1 MQRTNYSQS
10 VLVIGSANT
19 AFDVL
24 EECHAAG
31 LHSTMVAR
39 SPTHVV
45 PIEYVTDTR
54 GLGVYDMDVA
64 AADRLYLTLPTCVDS
79 HLTCSMMAMFAAQE
93 PDRYA
98 SLASVGFPV
107 HDSLHP
113 DAALMHNLIERSG
126 GHYVD
131 VGGTKLLTE
140 GEAGIKS
147 DVEPIAYTPSGL
159 RLSDG
164 SSIDADAIVWCTG
177 YADKNIRDSAAQTL
191 GDRSLGED
199 INGSEGDVI
208 GPAAIAARLDATWGI
223 DMEGEIRDL
232 WKRHLRLDNFWI
244 MGGHTQHH
252 RWHSRTLALQI
263 KAAVEGVL
271 PPAYRDTTHPYPKPN
286 RL

>member
-1 MQRTNYSQS
+1 
-10 VLVIGSANT
+10 
-19 AFDVL
+19 
-24 EECHAAG
+24 
-31 LHSTMVAR
+31 MVAR
-39 SPTHVV
+39 SPTYVV
-45 PIEYVTDTR
+45 PIEYVTDKR
-54 GLGVYDMDVA
+54 GLGMYDLSVA

-79 HLTCSMMAMFAAQE
+79 HLTCGILAMFAAQE

-98 SLASVGFPV
+98 SLASVGFLV

-140 GEAGIKS
+140 GKASIKS
-147 DVEPIAYTPSGL
+147 GVEPIAYTSSGL

-164 SSIDADAIVWCTG
+164 SSIGADAIVWCTG
-177 YADKNIRDSAAQTL
+177 FADKDIRGSVAQTL
-191 GDRSLGED
+191 GDRFFDED
-199 INGSEGDVI
+199 TDGSEGDVI
-208 GPAAIAARLDATWGI
+208 GPAEIAARLDATWGI
-223 DMEGEIRDL
+223 DVEGEIRGL

-263 KAAVEGVL
+263 KAAIEGLL
-271 PPAYRDTTHPYPKPN
+271 PPAYRDIPHVDHNLSK
-286 RL
+286 L

>member
-1 MQRTNYSQS
+1 
-10 VLVIGSANT
+10 
-19 AFDVL
+19 
-24 EECHAAG
+24 
-31 LHSTMVAR
+31 MVVR

-45 PIEYVTDTR
+45 PIEYVTDKR

-64 AADRLYLTLPTCVDS
+64 AADRLYLTMPICVDS

-107 HDSLHP
+107 LDSLHP

-140 GEAGIKS
+140 GKAGISIKS
-147 DVEPIAYTPSGL
+147 GVEPVAYTLSGL

-164 SSIDADAIVWCTG
+164 SSIDADAIIWCTG
-177 YADKNIRDSAAQTL
+177 YANKNICDSAAQTL
-191 GDRSLGED
+191 GDSSVGED
-199 INGSEGDVI
+199 KNGSDSDMI

-223 DMEGEIRDL
+223 DAEGEIRGL
-232 WKRHLRLDNFWI
+232 WKRHLRLDNFWV

-263 KAAVEGVL
+263 KAAVEGIL
-271 PPAYRDTTHPYPKPN
+271 PPAYRDTPHQYPNSSK
-286 RL
+286 L